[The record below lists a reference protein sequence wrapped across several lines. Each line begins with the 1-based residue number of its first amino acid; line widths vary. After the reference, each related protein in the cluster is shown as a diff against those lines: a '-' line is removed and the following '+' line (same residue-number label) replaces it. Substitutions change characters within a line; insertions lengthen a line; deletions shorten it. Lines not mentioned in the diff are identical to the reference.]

1 MVDTGRRELLLAAGA
16 AMAAAAIPGAS
27 AQTGSG
33 TSGLSYR
40 NVRNLVAALGAREVS
55 AVELTNAAIARVE
68 ALDGKLNAVVVRDFD
83 NARAAAA
90 QADAA
95 LGHGER
101 RPPPRIPMTLK
112 EAFNVARLPT
122 TWGLPAGKGRPVA
135 EDAVAV
141 ARLKAAGAIILGK
154 TNVPFML
161 AD

>member
-1 MVDTGRRELLLAAGA
+1 MMDRGRRDFLLG
-16 AMAAAAIPGAS
+16 AAAAATLPAAAISSAS

-33 TSGLSYR
+33 TRTGGLAYR
-40 NVRNLVAALGAREVS
+40 NVRDLVAALGAREVS
-55 AVELTNAAIARVE
+55 AVELTNAAIARIE

-95 LGHGER
+95 LGRGER
-101 RPPPRIPMTLK
+101 RPLLGIPMTVK
-112 EAFNVARLPT
+112 EAFNVAGLPT

-141 ARLKAAGAIILGK
+141 ARLKTAGAII
-154 TNVPFML
+154 
-161 AD
+161 